1 MQKSIVLIIR
11 DGWGI
16 NQNSDHNAVANAH
29 TPNTDSFLKKYPNT
43 ILEASGKSV
52 GLPEGYQGSSEVGHL
67 NMGAGRIVEQE
78 MTKIMSDIQDGSFF
92 NSSIFRK
99 AVKNVLDK
107 DSSLHLMGLSQDEG
121 VHAHQDHLF
130 AIMKYAKEQ
139 GVKKLYIHFFADGR
153 DAAPK
158 SALDY
163 IGALKEKME
172 EYKIGKIATII
183 GRYYAMDRG
192 KNWQLTTTAYD
203 AITKGQGTR
212 IENIEE
218 AIQDAYKTKTPNG
231 KDMFDEYIP
240 PLIVGN
246 YEGIKAGD
254 SVIHFNY
261 RQDRAIQLTMA
272 FIEDDYP
279 GERWKKFDIV
289 YCGLTRYYD
298 TFPYNILE
306 PMDDRGGMDNLL
318 GEILSKKGM
327 KQIRLSETQK
337 FRHVTSFFNGKSTK
351 PFPDEEQIEIAGSY
365 DPATFA
371 DHPEMNAYDATDEA
385 VKRIN
390 SNEFSLMVVNLA
402 NCDMVGHTGDY
413 DAAKRAVEVVD
424 ECVGTLVEKI
434 LSKNKIALITAD
446 HGNAEEMIDY
456 KTGIPKTSH
465 TKNPVEFIYVAE
477 DHNNVRL
484 IERGTLSD
492 IAPTILYLLGIEQP
506 AEMTSNNLIIDLLSG
521 NK

>member
-16 NQNSDHNAVANAH
+16 NPNPDYNAVKNAR
-29 TPNTDSFLKKYPNT
+29 TPNTDSLLKEYPNT

-52 GLPEGYQGSSEVGHL
+52 GLPDGYQGSSEVGHL

-78 MTKIMSDIQDGSFF
+78 MTKIMNDIRDGSFF
-92 NSSIFRK
+92 NSPIFQK
-99 AVKNVLDK
+99 VIKNVIEK
-107 DSSLHLMGLSQDEG
+107 KSALHLMGLSQDEG

-153 DAAPK
+153 DTAPK
-158 SALDY
+158 SALGY
-163 IGALKEKME
+163 IGALKEKIA

-218 AIQDAYKTKTPNG
+218 AIQNAYKTKTPNG

-246 YEGIKAGD
+246 YEGIKDGD

-298 TFPYNILE
+298 TFPYNMLE

-318 GEILSKKGM
+318 GEILSKKGL

-337 FRHVTSFFNGKSTK
+337 FRHVTSFLMAKALNHFQVKS
-351 PFPDEEQIEIAGSY
+351 
-365 DPATFA
+365 
-371 DHPEMNAYDATDEA
+371 
-385 VKRIN
+385 R
-390 SNEFSLMVVNLA
+390 
-402 NCDMVGHTGDY
+402 
-413 DAAKRAVEVVD
+413 
-424 ECVGTLVEKI
+424 
-434 LSKNKIALITAD
+434 
-446 HGNAEEMIDY
+446 
-456 KTGIPKTSH
+456 
-465 TKNPVEFIYVAE
+465 
-477 DHNNVRL
+477 
-484 IERGTLSD
+484 
-492 IAPTILYLLGIEQP
+492 
-506 AEMTSNNLIIDLLSG
+506 
-521 NK
+521 